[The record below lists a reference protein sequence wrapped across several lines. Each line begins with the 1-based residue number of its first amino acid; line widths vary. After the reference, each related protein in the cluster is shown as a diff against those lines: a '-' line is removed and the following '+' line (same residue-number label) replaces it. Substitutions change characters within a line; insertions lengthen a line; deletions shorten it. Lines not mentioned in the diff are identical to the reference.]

1 MDDQLDR
8 AERLQKGGDKNET
21 EPSNSG
27 CKAGRFF
34 TRCVGQR
41 TTKNKGAT
49 MNTEDEKRTA
59 VLEPQAKAK
68 PAPEK
73 HDDSWGEEEE
83 VKTGFRKWFMPIV
96 VTVVSV
102 VGVYSVG
109 KKLMNADS
117 GSAKKEA
124 GAEKFIVLPIQ
135 PPPVATPP
143 PPPPKE
149 EVREDKQV
157 DEKEDQAPEPEPA
170 VTSAAAGKGTGGIQ
184 IAKGNGAGFFPK
196 RANTDGQ
203 TKWKG
208 FSSQV
213 AKTIEDALRR
223 NPATKTAA
231 GSAPVVRVW
240 TDANGRIT
248 RVSVESS
255 TGNTAVDNVINQG
268 LVGLQCPGVTPTDM
282 PQPIRL
288 RITLKRPN

>member
-1 MDDQLDR
+1 
-8 AERLQKGGDKNET
+8 
-21 EPSNSG
+21 
-27 CKAGRFF
+27 
-34 TRCVGQR
+34 
-41 TTKNKGAT
+41 

-68 PAPEK
+68 PAPQK
-73 HDDSWGEEEE
+73 HDDSWGEVEE
-83 VKTGFRKWFMPIV
+83 VKTGFRKWFMPIL

-102 VGVYSVG
+102 VGVYTVG
-109 KKLMNADS
+109 KRLMNAD
-117 GSAKKEA
+117 GGGGRKEA
-124 GAEKFIVLPIQ
+124 APMMVQ
-135 PPPVATPP
+135 VMAPPPPPIATPT

-184 IAKGNGAGFFPK
+184 IAKGNGAGFFRKPV
-196 RANTDGQ
+196 NTDGQ

-208 FSSQV
+208 FSNQV

-255 TGNTAVDNVINQG
+255 TGNTTVDNVINQG
-268 LVGLQCPGVTPTDM
+268 LVGLQCPGVTPADM

>member
-1 MDDQLDR
+1 M
-8 AERLQKGGDKNET
+8 K
-21 EPSNSG
+21 
-27 CKAGRFF
+27 
-34 TRCVGQR
+34 
-41 TTKNKGAT
+41 
-49 MNTEDEKRTA
+49 TEDENLNA
-59 VLEPQAKAK
+59 VIEPPKNKKDVAV
-68 PAPEK
+68 E
-73 HDDSWGEEEE
+73 DDGWGEEPE
-83 VKTGFRKWFMPIV
+83 KTGIRKWLVPTM
-96 VTVVSV
+96 VTVFSV
-102 VGVYSVG
+102 VALYTVG
-109 KKLMNADS
+109 KRLINAD
-117 GSAKKEA
+117 GNVVKKDNQEQL
-124 GAEKFIVLPIQ
+124 IPISLPP
-135 PPPVATPP
+135 PPPVAT

-170 VTSAAAGKGTGGIQ
+170 VTSAAAGKGAGGIQ
-184 IAKGNGAGFFPK
+184 IAKGNGAGFFRKPV
-196 RANTDGQ
+196 NTDGQ

-268 LVGLQCPGVTPTDM
+268 LVGLQCPGVTPADM